1 MVINNSSLFIN
12 SLYIYYS
19 RKFDFFKFS
28 LKSEGKKVS
37 FLKS

>member
-12 SLYIYYS
+12 SLYIYYI

-28 LKSEGKKVS
+28 LKSGKRK
-37 FLKS
+37 FIF